1 MQRLWQAHV
10 PWDEPLPTDIEAE
23 WCRFYESSS
32 YLPYIRIPRH
42 VGSSANCRFHICG
55 FCDTSDK
62 GYAAVIYLLVTGSL
76 GVVTVS
82 LLGAKTKL
90 APMKGTSTPWLEL
103 RGAVLLA
110 VWMSRIKRILKT
122 HLVIGGMF
130 SWSDSTLVLSW
141 LLHLHTSFKTF
152 VSNQIHKVPSLLT
165 DCHWAHVKSESNPA
179 DYASCGLKP
188 VELFKHELYWSGP
201 AFLREP
207 VSSWKSKLV
216 TTPIEQLPEVKLVS
230 LVANSSNSSD
240 EFYDRFSSY
249 DQMLHVVAH
258 MRKFI
263 VKCRHADMK

>member
-152 VSNQIHKVPSLLT
+152 VSNQIHKVSLQTATGLM
-165 DCHWAHVKSESNPA
+165 SNQNRTLPTMP
-179 DYASCGLKP
+179 P
-188 VELFKHELYWSGP
+188 VDLN
-201 AFLREP
+201 
-207 VSSWKSKLV
+207 
-216 TTPIEQLPEVKLVS
+216 QLS
-230 LVANSSNSSD
+230 
-240 EFYDRFSSY
+240 FSS
-249 DQMLHVVAH
+249 MNSTGLV
-258 MRKFI
+258 R
-263 VKCRHADMK
+263 RS